1 MHLLFQQNLSELKSL
16 DLFNCEVTNLE
27 DYRTKVFE
35 LLKDLHYLDGYD
47 RENVEAEEG
56 DSDEENE
63 DGIDGEDDDEDEDG
77 EGDSDGEDRD
87 IFVRDVPLQVC
98 TWVRP
103 PAGNNP
109 WLGVQL
115 KISVEDVGP
124 AAMGIFGLCWGL
136 KSFDLVTCAKKKHFR
151 ISVFKVYGSQNY
163 NILNEFKPPRWTF
176 VKF

>member
-1 MHLLFQQNLSELKSL
+1 MKCKKKVVYILCIFLFQQNLSELKSL

-87 IFVRDVPLQVC
+87 NL
-98 TWVRP
+98 
-103 PAGNNP
+103 
-109 WLGVQL
+109 LGVLHL
-115 KISVEDVGP
+115 KCTHV
-124 AAMGIFGLCWGL
+124 
-136 KSFDLVTCAKKKHFR
+136 
-151 ISVFKVYGSQNY
+151 
-163 NILNEFKPPRWTF
+163 
-176 VKF
+176 